1 MTPRPRNVST
11 KGGESGMVRTT
22 LLLPE
27 ELWRQAKIRALDEGA
42 DLRTLLI
49 RGLELILSQPMK
61 TRGKG
66 GA

>member
-1 MTPRPRNVST
+1 MTPRPRKLSV
-11 KGGESGMVRTT
+11 KGGESAMVRTT

-66 GA
+66 GT